1 MTTHPGADLKHSFCK
16 NLKVQ
21 FLSLGLFFYAGVAFA
36 QGAQLPADGGSQFWQ
51 LVRAQDPYFNKSG
64 SILPQRY
71 TRAQAPAVRPAPGQ
85 PTYKQQPMPYMQL
98 SQDASQPLSQFPSHY
113 SSASTQAQA
122 ANDDALWG
130 YISELRFGLLSHDVR
145 FPSRHEFHAPNP
157 FENRYESGINLNPEV
172 VFTSP
177 EWLDWFWEPRP
188 HVGVSVNTSGDTS
201 SIYTGIGWDTAWDNG
216 IFLDGFWGL
225 AAHDGEKREG
235 NDKGKI
241 EFGST
246 VLFRLGGEVG
256 WRWDDNHGVGVL
268 WEHMSNGGMFSSK
281 NQGIDSLGLRYSY
294 RFDAPN

>member
-1 MTTHPGADLKHSFCK
+1 M
-16 NLKVQ
+16 
-21 FLSLGLFFYAGVAFA
+21 SLGLVAFA
-36 QGAQLPADGGSQFWQ
+36 APTIAQQLPTQTGAGSSQFWQ

-64 SILPQRY
+64 SVLPQRF
-71 TRAQAPAVRPAPGQ
+71 TRTQPPAAAPAPAMRSPYVVQAQ
-85 PTYKQQPMPYMQL
+85 PQAVPRRRVSQNTMP
-98 SQDASQPLSQFPSHY
+98 
-113 SSASTQAQA
+113 QAQA
-122 ANDDALWG
+122 TNNDALWG
-130 YISELRFGLLSHDVR
+130 YISELRMGILSHDVR

-157 FENRYESGINLNPEV
+157 FENRYESGININPEV

-177 EWLDWFWEPRP
+177 DWLEWLWEPRP
-188 HVGVSVNTSGDTS
+188 HVGLSVNTSGDTS

-225 AAHDGEKREG
+225 AAHDGEQREG
-235 NDKGKI
+235 NEQGKI

-256 WRWDDNHGVGVL
+256 WRWDDTHGIGLL

-294 RFDAPN
+294 RFETPN